1 MYKPVYLALLI
12 AVTYYGCQKG
22 IEDPSLPGTIEA
34 HQWRLSGYLFD
45 TTKYGNLD
53 IIDYSPEYFYDDYYC
68 ISTPADPP
76 LNGATYLSPY
86 KCTVVMGDVYY
97 GSLTLFAT

>member
-1 MYKPVYLALLI
+1 LI

-45 TTKYGNLD
+45 TTKYGNWN
-53 IIDYSPEYFYDDYYC
+53 IIDYSPEYFYDDYYYL
-68 ISTPADPP
+68 STPGRPTFKWRNIFKP
-76 LNGATYLSPY
+76 I
-86 KCTVVMGDVYY
+86 
-97 GSLTLFAT
+97 